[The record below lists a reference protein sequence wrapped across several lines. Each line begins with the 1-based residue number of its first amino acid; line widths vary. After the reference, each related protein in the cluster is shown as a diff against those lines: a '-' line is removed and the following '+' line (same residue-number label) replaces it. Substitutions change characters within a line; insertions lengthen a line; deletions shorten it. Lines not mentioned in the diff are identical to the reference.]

1 MRDASEARLRSA
13 GSQAQPRGCTGDRAL
28 AGDDG
33 AADRRRVTWP
43 ADPGQPKRLDPGLYS
58 GAAGVVLFFVELHR
72 TTGDAAALSLV
83 RRGADDLAT
92 RVPEDPAPHLFG
104 LYPGNEGIAFA
115 LFEAYGVTGD
125 ERHRQAALRILGLVH
140 DKARAT
146 DGEGVAWNDSYDVM
160 SGIAGTGLFLLWAA
174 RALGRPDSVALAARA
189 GAALLALGRPEGD
202 GLKWQ
207 LGAESSRLMPNFS
220 HGTAGVSYFLASLY
234 LETRQARFLEG
245 ALAGARYLQ
254 RVEHDGLVFHYE
266 PGGEDRYYLAW
277 CHGPCG
283 TGRLYHRLWQ
293 ITGEPRWR
301 EAVARGGRALLA
313 SGIPE
318 RRTSGF
324 WNNIGQCCGS
334 AGVAEYALNLAY
346 FLNDDGYR
354 RLTERMTADLLAR
367 GTRDGTGLR
376 FVQAEQS
383 DPAHTPGR
391 ADGVDAG
398 GGWCGVVASPPRCRD
413 QRPPDQRGA
422 ARLPIPCRT
431 RRARIQPVEGASP
444 RASVAP
450 LLGYRAHY
458 A

>member
-1 MRDASEARLRSA
+1 MRITRRALLQASSLLAACATPARRDPDRPAPRPNLAAAQEIARWLGTA
-13 GSQAQPRGCTGDRAL
+13 AQPTE
-28 AGDDG
+28 AG
-33 AADRRRVTWP
+33 VTWP

-104 LYPGNEGIAFA
+104 LYPGNEGIAIA

-125 ERHRQAALRILGLVH
+125 ERHRQAALRILGLVR

-174 RALGRPDSVALAARA
+174 RAFGRPDAVALAARA
-189 GAALLALGRPEGD
+189 GAALLALGRPDGD

-207 LGAESSRLMPNFS
+207 LGAGSSRLMPNFS

-245 ALAGARYLQ
+245 AQAGARYLQ

-318 RRTSGF
+318 RRSSGF

-334 AGVAEYALNLAY
+334 AGVAEYALHLAH

-376 FVQAEQS
+376 FVQAEY
-383 DPAHTPGR
+383 
-391 ADGVDAG
+391 
-398 GGWCGVVASPPRCRD
+398 
-413 QRPPDQRGA
+413 
-422 ARLPIPCRT
+422 
-431 RRARIQPVEGASP
+431 RIQPTLLVAQTGWMQGAAGVGSLLLRLDAEISGRRINVELPDCPFP
-444 RASVAP
+444 RTPPGRS
-450 LLGYRAHY
+450 G
-458 A
+458 